1 MTASPPRPSAH
12 AVGRLSAR
20 AVVKRFGGVAAV
32 DGVSFDLAD
41 REILGLIGPN
51 GAGKTT
57 LFDCLAGSLKPT
69 SGTISLGEQR
79 IDTLAPHRRIGVGL
93 ARTFQIPRPFPELS
107 VLDNVLLGRQHQAG
121 EHILPNWFAPGRVRR
136 EEREAREKARALI
149 DFVTLSRLADSP
161 ARMLSGGQRKLLELA
176 RVLMADPTVILLD
189 EPAAGVNP
197 SLLEMIIERIA
208 ELNRSGMTFLLIEHN
223 MDMVARLC
231 SRAIVMAAGSVIAE
245 GTPEAVSRDPVVIDA
260 YLGGVAA

>member
-1 MTASPPRPSAH
+1 MTAPPP
-12 AVGRLSAR
+12 RLSAR
-20 AVVKRFGGVAAV
+20 AVVKRFGGIAAV
-32 DGVSFDLAD
+32 DGVSFDLAEG
-41 REILGLIGPN
+41 EILGLIGPN

-57 LFDCLAGSLKPT
+57 LFDCLAGSQTPT
-69 SGTISLGEQR
+69 SGTILLGERR
-79 IDTLAPHRRIGVGL
+79 IDTLAPHRRIGAGL

-121 EHILPNWFAPGRVRR
+121 EHVLPNWFSPGRVGR
-136 EEREAREKARALI
+136 EERDAREKARALI

-176 RVLMADPTVILLD
+176 RVLMANPTVILLD

-197 SLLEMIIERIA
+197 SLLETIIERIA